1 MTDEMAAA
9 RDDSDEPT
17 PEVSEVYSLNDDG
30 PDTEQLAREIVQLS
44 WDVKA
49 INPVAIDL
57 RGRASYTDFLVVCTG
72 KSDRHVNAIA
82 QRIHKELKQA
92 DWTPVSVEGLDA
104 GRWALLDFGD
114 IVIHVFNEHARG
126 DYDLEGMWVDADRLN
141 FEDEEKPDEL
151 YGHFEVDRFESE

>member
-9 RDDSDEPT
+9 RDDSSDPT
-17 PEVSEVYSLNDDG
+17 PGVSDVYSVDNDG
-30 PDTEQLAREIVQLS
+30 PDTEQLARELVKLS

-72 KSDRHVNAIA
+72 KSDRHVKAIG
-82 QRIHKELKQA
+82 QRLHRELKQA
-92 DWTPVSVEGLDA
+92 GWSPVSIEGLDS

-114 IVIHVFNEHARG
+114 VVIHVFSEHARG
-126 DYDLEGMWVDADRLN
+126 EYDLEGMWVDADQLN
-141 FEDEEKPDEL
+141 FEEKPDEL
-151 YGHFEVDRFESE
+151 YGHFEVDRFDGE